1 MTVRVGRARPSGLRK
16 SGDVRITW
24 KLCQDDLRG
33 RQRMANKKGMRC
45 DQPTADIIGVPL
57 HVWLILVQGLVW
69 VLLPLIFEGSIRLD
83 VAEGVIGGPEWQL
96 SYFRH
101 PPLSTWLTGLASMT
115 GSARYAAVYLIG
127 QSLALAALALVFVFV
142 RRFDDR
148 PTALLALMMG
158 LASPFATYV

>member
-1 MTVRVGRARPSGLRK
+1 
-16 SGDVRITW
+16 
-24 KLCQDDLRG
+24 
-33 RQRMANKKGMRC
+33 MANKKGMRC

-115 GSARYAAVYLIG
+115 GSARLPLSAAAISSSTACSMTGHRITAPEPARMLSAAWLAVRDTRAG
-127 QSLALAALALVFVFV
+127 TRWRLALFVV
-142 RRFDDR
+142 Q
-148 PTALLALMMG
+148 
-158 LASPFATYV
+158 LASVSCPPPSGAHQEK